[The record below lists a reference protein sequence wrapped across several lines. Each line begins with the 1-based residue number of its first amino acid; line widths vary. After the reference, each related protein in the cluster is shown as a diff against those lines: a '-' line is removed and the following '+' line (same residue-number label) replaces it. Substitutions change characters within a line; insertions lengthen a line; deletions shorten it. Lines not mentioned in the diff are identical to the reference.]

1 MLTTGDIDDNVHP
14 ANTVRMANAFIKAHK
29 RFDFFVLPGI
39 RHSYQAEADY
49 FFWVRSDYFCR
60 WLLGKSPDSVDIVEL
75 NREKEQTG
83 EKRGN
88 GEIWSLENLVIE
100 SLDCCI
106 GCIG

>member
-1 MLTTGDIDDNVHP
+1 VTSTTTFTPRTHCGWP
-14 ANTVRMANAFIKAHK
+14 TRLIKAHK

-60 WLLGKSPDSVDIVEL
+60 WLLGKAPDSVDIVEL

-83 EKRGN
+83 EKRGRR
-88 GEIWSLENLVIE
+88 
-100 SLDCCI
+100 
-106 GCIG
+106 